1 MIAVCLTAQ
10 LDREL
15 LHWFN
20 NSHSL
25 FVDGVAFSLTQGY
38 TWIPLYVALLY
49 IVVRNNETMAQIALA
64 VACVGGAVLFADAVT
79 DGLVK
84 PWVGRWRPSNDPIWK
99 YTIDIV
105 NNVRGDKYSFFSA
118 HAANT
123 MTVATFMSLMIR
135 NGRFALFMICW
146 SLVNAWTRLYL
157 GLHYPSDIAVGL
169 VWGMC
174 TGALAYYFYY
184 RIYRKIS
191 SPLHYISSKYTVTG
205 YSLDDLDVV
214 YLVMSLT
221 VFYALFRAV
230 LFPFS

>member
-1 MIAVCLTAQ
+1 
-10 LDREL
+10 
-15 LHWFN
+15 
-20 NSHSL
+20 
-25 FVDGVAFSLTQGY
+25 
-38 TWIPLYVALLY
+38 
-49 IVVRNNETMAQIALA
+49 
-64 VACVGGAVLFADAVT
+64 
-79 DGLVK
+79 
-84 PWVGRWRPSNDPIWK
+84 
-99 YTIDIV
+99 
-105 NNVRGDKYSFFSA
+105 
-118 HAANT
+118 
-123 MTVATFMSLMIR
+123 MSLMVR
-135 NGRFALFMICW
+135 SGRFALFMICW